1 MDDKDKQQQAS
12 INVWG
17 IANIG
22 CEMENP
28 TFQTLVVSAEGQK
41 AQKADAEEVFVPRQ
55 L

>member
-1 MDDKDKQQQAS
+1 MDDKKNQQQAS

-28 TFQTLVVSAEGQK
+28 TLFLCILK
-41 AQKADAEEVFVPRQ
+41 I
-55 L
+55 